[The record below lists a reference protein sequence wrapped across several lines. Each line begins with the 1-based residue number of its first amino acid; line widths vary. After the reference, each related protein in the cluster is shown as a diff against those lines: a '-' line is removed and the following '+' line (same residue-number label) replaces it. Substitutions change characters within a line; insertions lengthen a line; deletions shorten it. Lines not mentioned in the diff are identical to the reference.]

1 MEMEQI
7 LMDFITKLHQTP
19 RGFDAIL
26 VIFDW
31 LTKSVHFLAIWE
43 SSSKEKLADI
53 YIQEVVSLHDVPI
66 SIVSD
71 RDVLFTSMFWKRFNK
86 ELGTRLHFSMTYHL
100 QTDGQSKQTIQT
112 LEDMLRVCIIDFG
125 GIQ

>member
-1 MEMEQI
+1 M
-7 LMDFITKLHQTP
+7 
-19 RGFDAIL
+19 

-86 ELGTRLHFSMTYHL
+86 ELGTRLHFSIAYHP
-100 QTDGQSKQTIQT
+100 QTDGKNERSMQT
-112 LEDMLRVCIIDFG
+112 LEDMLRAYVMDFG
-125 GIQ
+125 GS